1 MKDFLLLL
9 FIFIF
14 VNKINAMDLLN
25 KNNIKSFYEKSEFIS
40 DEVMG
45 GKSTGNVE
53 VLSDG
58 NLNFIRLRGTV
69 STKNNG
75 GFIQFRNSINFA
87 DDELKGIKITVKGK
101 VSEYYIHIRT
111 SFLLFPWQYYSGR
124 FEVNEKWR
132 EIKILFSDFKKSN
145 FYQPS
150 QFEASEI
157 KSIGFVAYGKEFEAE
172 LDLLKAELF

>member
-9 FIFIF
+9 IIFIF

-25 KNNIKSFYEKSEFIS
+25 KNNIKSYYEKSEFIS

-58 NLNFIRLRGTV
+58 NLNFIRLKGTV

-87 DDELKGIKITVKGK
+87 DDEFKGIKIKVKGK
-101 VSEYYIHIRT
+101 ASEYYIHIRT
-111 SFLLFPWQYYSGR
+111 SFLLLPWQYYSGR
-124 FEVNEKWR
+124 FEVNEQWR

-157 KSIGFVAYGKEFEAE
+157 KSIGFVAYGKDFEAE